1 MNKLHSILSYP
12 FKEISHFHH
21 KRRTHS
27 SFGHPEM
34 EWLGSLT
41 WLTISF
47 LLAFFFWSKL
57 RNRSSK
63 LLRPP
68 GPPQWPVI
76 GNIFDLGTQPHRD
89 FHRLKSR
96 YGPVLWLKLG
106 NLNAVVVQSAAAAAE
121 LFKKHDLAFADRKA
135 PYSMTACDYINGS
148 LAQAP
153 YNEYWRVLRRLSSS
167 ELMVQKRVNSSTQL
181 RQQCIEKMIQ
191 WIKEDAS
198 ELGEIQLDKYL
209 LIMSFNIVSNF
220 MLTRDIMDFKSEM
233 GNEFFEAMHHFISW
247 QGKPN
252 LGDAFEFLKWLDPQG
267 IKRHTKRYLEQLL
280 NLVSVFVKERIKEK
294 NSQQGIEKRD
304 FLDALLEYA
313 GDGKGSIEKLS
324 ENNIN
329 IIILEMFFGGTET
342 TSNSTVWAM
351 AELLRNP
358 DSMTKLKAEIDRV
371 IGPRAVE
378 EDDLNE
384 LPYLQ
389 AVARETMRLHPA
401 LPLLLP
407 RKAREDTKF
416 MGYNIP
422 KDTTVIVNAWAIHR
436 DPESWEDPFSFKP
449 ERFLNSNIDL
459 KGQHYQMIPFGSG
472 RRSCVGMLMGDRM
485 VGLTLARLVQT
496 FNWKLPANVSLE
508 TLDMRE
514 MIGLSLRMLTPLKAV
529 PRERGA

>member
-1 MNKLHSILSYP
+1 
-12 FKEISHFHH
+12 
-21 KRRTHS
+21 
-27 SFGHPEM
+27 M

-41 WLTISF
+41 LFTISF
-47 LLAFFFWSKL
+47 LLPLFFCSKL

-63 LLRPP
+63 LRRPP
-68 GPPQWPVI
+68 GPPGWPVI
-76 GNIFDLGTQPHRD
+76 GNILDLRTQPHRD
-89 FHRLKSR
+89 FHRLQSR
-96 YGPVLWLKLG
+96 YGPLLWLKLG
-106 NLNAVVVQSAAAAAE
+106 NLNALVIQSAAAAAE
-121 LFKKHDLAFADRKA
+121 LFKKHDLAFADRNP

-153 YNEYWRVLRRLSSS
+153 YNEYWRVLRCLSSS
-167 ELMVQKRVNSSTQL
+167 ELMVQKRINSSVQL
-181 RQQCIEKMIQ
+181 RQQCIDKMIQ

-198 ELGEIQLDKYL
+198 KLVEIQLDKYL

-220 MLTRDIMDFKSEM
+220 MLTRDVIDFKSQM
-233 GNEFFEAMHHFISW
+233 GNEFYETMHHFMSW

-252 LGDAFEFLKWLDPQG
+252 LGDAFECMKWLDPQG
-267 IKRHTKRYLEQLL
+267 IKAHTERYLEQLL
-280 NLVSVFVKERIKEK
+280 NLVSVFVKERIEEK
-294 NSQQGIEKRD
+294 NLPKGNNKRD
-304 FLDALLEYA
+304 FLDALLEYE
-313 GDGKGSIEKLS
+313 GDGEGSIHKLS
-324 ENNIN
+324 EKNIN

-342 TSNSTVWAM
+342 TSNTTVWAM

-358 DSMTKLKAEIDRV
+358 DSMKKLKAEIDGV
-371 IGPRAVE
+371 IGPSRAVE
-378 EDDLNE
+378 EDDLNG

-389 AVARETMRLHPA
+389 AVAKETMRLHPA

-422 KDTTVIVNAWAIHR
+422 KDTMVIVNAWAIHR

-472 RRSCVGMLMGDRM
+472 RRSCVGMLMGDK
-485 VGLTLARLVQT
+485 VVSLTLARLIQS
-496 FNWKLPANVSLE
+496 FDWELPANVSPE
-508 TLDMRE
+508 TLDMRDVA
-514 MIGLSLRMLTPLKAV
+514 GVSLRLFTPLKAV